1 MQSELLTEIRTF
13 IRGIET
19 PRRYSAWKHGDSEVE
34 IALHLQ
40 DGKEHHLGYVSTTQE
55 AALVTIIATLRAMVH
70 GTTDMIDQ
78 LALAAAVELLEDMDV
93 EGVQILTTDEET
105 DSSIN

>member
-1 MQSELLTEIRTF
+1 
-13 IRGIET
+13 
-19 PRRYSAWKHGDSEVE
+19 
-34 IALHLQ
+34 
-40 DGKEHHLGYVSTTQE
+40 
-55 AALVTIIATLRAMVH
+55 MVH

>member
-1 MQSELLTEIRTF
+1 
-13 IRGIET
+13 
-19 PRRYSAWKHGDSEVE
+19 
-34 IALHLQ
+34 
-40 DGKEHHLGYVSTTQE
+40 
-55 AALVTIIATLRAMVH
+55 
-70 GTTDMIDQ
+70 MIDQ

>member
-1 MQSELLTEIRTF
+1 MASQMIR
-13 IRGIET
+13 IE
-19 PRRYSAWKHGDSEVE
+19 
-34 IALHLQ
+34 
-40 DGKEHHLGYVSTTQE
+40 
-55 AALVTIIATLRAMVH
+55 TIIATLRAMVH

>member
-55 AALVTIIATLRAMVH
+55 AALVIDTVEARH
-70 GTTDMIDQ
+70 GITD
-78 LALAAAVELLEDMDV
+78 
-93 EGVQILTTDEET
+93 
-105 DSSIN
+105 DSNRDNNSNAPGNGARNDRYD

>member
-40 DGKEHHLGYVSTTQE
+40 DGKEHHL
-55 AALVTIIATLRAMVH
+55 
-70 GTTDMIDQ
+70 
-78 LALAAAVELLEDMDV
+78 ALAAAVELLEDMDV